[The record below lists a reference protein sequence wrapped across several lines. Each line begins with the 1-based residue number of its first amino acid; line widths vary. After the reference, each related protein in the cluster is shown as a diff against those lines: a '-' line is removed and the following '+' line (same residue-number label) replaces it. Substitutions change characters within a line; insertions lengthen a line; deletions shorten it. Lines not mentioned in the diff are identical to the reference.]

1 MRERLLG
8 DFHVALAETT
18 GHKVLTEILTELVA
32 RSSLIA
38 MLYQSSNDPHC
49 STDEHEQFLRVCE
62 SGDSDAAVANM
73 LDHLRR
79 LESSLDLNHDKPDRQ
94 LDLVKALM
102 M

>member
-1 MRERLLG
+1 
-8 DFHVALAETT
+8 
-18 GHKVLTEILTELVA
+18 
-32 RSSLIA
+32 
-38 MLYQSSNDPHC
+38 
-49 STDEHEQFLRVCE
+49 
-62 SGDSDAAVANM
+62 M